1 MRISLIDVDGH
12 NFPNLPLMKLSAWH
26 KQNGDQV
33 EWYDPLTAWLNP
45 DEQLEMIYTKDL
57 ERKENSMDNTYAPTE
72 NKEQEKIKVESIDT
86 IVTVRGDRPY
96 YENMYREVGDNYYHI
111 GYSSYRLDVALEYR
125 EKYFELVERESDWI
139 PCNER
144 MPKGTVLCCDDRGN
158 MLVGLPCE
166 DEAGYMAYGDDGQE
180 MYNCVAWMPLPEPY
194 KQNDE
199 GAERRYDV

>member
-1 MRISLIDVDGH
+1 
-12 NFPNLPLMKLSAWH
+12 
-26 KQNGDQV
+26 
-33 EWYDPLTAWLNP
+33 
-45 DEQLEMIYTKDL
+45 
-57 ERKENSMDNTYAPTE
+57 MDKTYAPIE
-72 NKEQEKIKVESIDT
+72 NKSHEKIKVESIDT

-199 GAERRYDV
+199 GAERRYDVQFERWGVCGGV

>member
-1 MRISLIDVDGH
+1 
-12 NFPNLPLMKLSAWH
+12 
-26 KQNGDQV
+26 
-33 EWYDPLTAWLNP
+33 
-45 DEQLEMIYTKDL
+45 
-57 ERKENSMDNTYAPTE
+57 MDNTYAPTE
-72 NKEQEKIKVESIDT
+72 NKEQEKIKVDSIDT

-158 MLVGLPCE
+158 ILK
-166 DEAGYMAYGDDGQE
+166 AGMYLGRARKYINDDSYLDTKDQLKQLTELYQE
-180 MYNCVAWMPLPEPY
+180 KLKEYEVSTES
-194 KQNDE
+194 
-199 GAERRYDV
+199 